1 MARIR
6 SIKPE
11 FTQSESMGRVSRE
24 ARLLFILLW
33 TICDDAGRTRAA
45 SRMLA
50 SILYPFDADAGKRI
64 EGWLEE
70 LEGEHCIVRYEV
82 DGSNYLQ
89 VRNRLIHQK
98 IDRPS
103 ASRIPPFDESSRV
116 LATPREESTDTRRGI
131 GSGSGSGSGSGKERK
146 GEDQEERTED
156 GPVVRVF
163 EYWRETHNHPKARLD
178 KKRRAVIRSAL
189 ESYTAD
195 DLCRCISGYKHSAHH
210 MGQNSAKTVYDDIE
224 LFLRDAKH
232 IDAGLKHSQNGAAIQ
247 W

>member
-50 SILYPFDADAGKRI
+50 SILYPFDTDAAKRI
-64 EGWLEE
+64 DAWLEE
-70 LEGEHCIVRYEV
+70 LEVEHCIVRYEV
-82 DGSNYLQ
+82 DGSKYLQ
-89 VRNRLIHQK
+89 VRNWLIHQK

-103 ASRIPPFDESSRV
+103 ASKIPPFDESSREF
-116 LATPREESTDTRRGI
+116 AKPREDSLVARRGI
-131 GSGSGSGSGSGKERK
+131 GSGKERK
-146 GEDQEERTED
+146 GEDQEARTED

-163 EYWRETHNHPKARLD
+163 DHWRETHNHPKAQLD
-178 KKRRAVIRSAL
+178 EKRRKAIRSAL
-189 ESYTAD
+189 EAYTAD
-195 DLCRCISGYKHSAHH
+195 DLCRCISGYKRSAHH
-210 MGQNSAKTVYDDIE
+210 MGQNAAKTVYDDIE

-232 IDAGLKHSQNGAAIQ
+232 IDAGLKHSQSGAVIQ